1 MMEKISVAIVDDQNL
16 FRQSLAMLINS
27 IDNLNLVTDS
37 PGGQELLDTLKVL
50 NTGVDVAVIDMD
62 MPGMN
67 GIQLNKLLHELYPET
82 KVIILS
88 VHVNE
93 ALISKMINAG
103 AASYLAKN
111 CDKDELITAINTV
124 HEKGFYFNNEAL
136 NAIRNS
142 SNHRGQAH
150 TLLNAIP
157 VALTKREKQLLLLI
171 CKEYN
176 NAEIA
181 AELFLSVR
189 TVEGHRNNLLIKT
202 NCRNTAGLV
211 LFAIKYGVF
220 EVHFNQ
226 VIIPD
231 FKNE

>member
-1 MMEKISVAIVDDQNL
+1 MVDKINVAIVDDQNL

-27 IDNLNLVTDS
+27 VSNFTLVNDS
-37 PGGQELLDTLKVL
+37 AGGQDFL
-50 NTGVDVAVIDMD
+50 NFLRSTSAAVNIAVIDMD

-67 GIQLNKLLHELYPET
+67 GIQLNKALHELYPEI

-93 ALISKMINAG
+93 ALITQMINAG

-111 CDKDELITAINTV
+111 CDKDELIMAINTV
-124 HEKGFYFNNEAL
+124 HKNGFYFNNDAL

-142 SNHRGQAH
+142 SNHKNQSQII
-150 TLLNAIP
+150 LNSLT
-157 VALTKREKQLLLLI
+157 VALTRREKEILMLI
-171 CKEYN
+171 CREYN

-181 AELFLSVR
+181 KELFLSVR

-211 LFAIKYGVF
+211 LFAIKTGQF
-220 EVHFNQ
+220 EMPF
-226 VIIPD
+226 
-231 FKNE
+231 